1 MLSTI
6 HLVYLMDRS
15 KKNRTTK
22 KVIYKPNVIV
32 DCNKTMSGVDRLS
45 RVLIPYSTQ
54 RRGGKWYR
62 KIGELMSDISVY
74 ISFIV
79 YQKLNPENGIKG
91 HLRNRRELI
100 QQILAHHLFDVAPY
114 QTGTTPP
121 NMLRLIERH
130 FISQVPSTPGKPRAE
145 RRYIRCVKLGTRRD
159 TRFWC
164 RRCGVGLGLSNCFEV
179 YHTQKDFARELEDDG
194 EDD

>member
-6 HLVYLMDRS
+6 HVVDLMDRS

-22 KVIYKPNVIV
+22 EVIFKPDVIV

-54 RRGGKWYR
+54 RRRVKWYR

-79 YQKLNPENGIKG
+79 YQKLNPENGING

-100 QQILAHHLFDVAPY
+100 QEILTHHLFDVAPY
-114 QTGTTPP
+114 QAGTTPP

-145 RRYIRCVKLGTRRD
+145 RRCIHCVKLGTRRD

-164 RRCGVGLGLSNCFEV
+164 RRCGVGLCLSNCFEV
-179 YHTQKDFARELEDDG
+179 YRTKRLCQG
-194 EDD
+194 VGG